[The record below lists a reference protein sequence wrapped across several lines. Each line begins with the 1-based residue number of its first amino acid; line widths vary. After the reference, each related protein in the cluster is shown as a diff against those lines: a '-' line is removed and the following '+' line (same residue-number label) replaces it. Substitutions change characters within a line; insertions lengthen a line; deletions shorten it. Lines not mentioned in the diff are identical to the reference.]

1 MGASAA
7 TAASSAV
14 GGKRLKMTSPAAT
27 AAKPPGVSTEIHRAT
42 VAADLDARFFRGLG
56 DPTRL
61 RIVQLLLD
69 GERTVSEIVREV
81 GGLQGRISSHL
92 MCLRWCGYVTTRRE
106 GKWVYYA
113 VTDPRVREILR
124 LAQSMRRD
132 HAESLAACAVIGPA
146 EPGAPA

>member
-1 MGASAA
+1 MAAAAEAAPA
-7 TAASSAV
+7 TAARSR
-14 GGKRLKMTSPAAT
+14 KRDAA
-27 AAKPPGVSTEIHRAT
+27 
-42 VAADLDARFFRGLG
+42 VAAAELDARFFRGLG

-61 RIVQLLLD
+61 RILQLLLE
-69 GERTVSEIVREV
+69 GERSVGEIVAAL

-106 GKWVYYA
+106 GRRVYYS

-132 HAESLAACAVIGPA
+132 HAESLAACAVIEPA
-146 EPGAPA
+146 G